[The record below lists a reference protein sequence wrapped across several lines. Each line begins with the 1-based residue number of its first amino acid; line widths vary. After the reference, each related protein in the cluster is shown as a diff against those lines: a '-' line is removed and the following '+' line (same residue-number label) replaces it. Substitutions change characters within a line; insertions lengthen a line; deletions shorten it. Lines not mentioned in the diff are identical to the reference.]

1 MAGKVSKKEETLG
14 KWKKL
19 SLDNYSL
26 ENEVKNGERIDFIK
40 LKDIWELKIDEM
52 TVQHKY
58 DYEIVHP
65 ILEKAV
71 METYKFKF
79 VRDLNLNNARIYL
92 YNNGVYKWISE
103 NEFKGKIANIVPNLF
118 RRSKD
123 IDEVYK
129 LLLLE
134 NDLYID
140 NSDLNNNENL
150 ICFKNGFLNL
160 DTMKVENHNSK
171 ETFSIQ
177 IPYEYKPLKEC
188 KKGVNF
194 ERYMDELCDGDDI
207 MKNLLL
213 ECMGLAISNIPGY
226 RVKKCLL
233 MVGEK
238 DSGKTQIKKLLT
250 KLIGTEYCSS
260 SELSSMSSRNNKF
273 GTSDLYNKRLA
284 GSNDMSYAKI
294 DDMSMFKQLT
304 GGDTISVE
312 FKGRTPFS
320 YVFTGFLWFLAND
333 YPRFSGKKE
342 MAIYERFLIAP
353 CTHVVP
359 EDMQDPELLNKMLD
373 EGEYIVS
380 LCIEHLI
387 NLRKRHYKFITS
399 AKMDKALERYKVMNN
414 SLLQF
419 GEECCEV
426 DDRLSK
432 DNRVILPKFR
442 RYYQRWCNETGV
454 KKMAIT
460 NDNMEFYLK
469 MKYGTDMKKSG
480 GYYYWTN
487 IKMKQ
492 EFLDDY
498 GTFSP
503 S

>member
-1 MAGKVSKKEETLG
+1 MKDKDKQDKDKSQAWVQVPIKDASIVPDT
-14 KWKKL
+14 
-19 SLDNYSL
+19 
-26 ENEVKNGERIDFIK
+26 GERIDFIK
-40 LKDIWELKIDEM
+40 LTKVWKLDNDSTTI
-52 TVQHKY
+52 QYKY
-58 DYEIVHP
+58 DYEIIHP
-65 ILEKAV
+65 ILKDAV
-71 METYKFKF
+71 MDMYTFKF

-92 YNNGVYKWISE
+92 YSNGVYKWVSE
-103 NEFKGKIANIVPNLF
+103 NEFKGYIAKIIPSLC

-140 NSDLNNNENL
+140 NSDLNSDENL
-150 ICFKNGFLNL
+150 ICFKNGILNL
-160 DTMKVENHNSK
+160 DTMKLEEHTPNK
-171 ETFSIQ
+171 IFSIQ
-177 IPYEYKPLKEC
+177 IPFDYKSLDSC
-188 KKGVNF
+188 TYGATF
-194 ERYMDELCDGDDI
+194 EHYMNDLCDGDDI

-260 SELSSMSSRNNKF
+260 SELSSMSSSNKF

-284 GSNDMSYAKI
+284 GSNDMSYARI

-320 YVFTGFLWFLAND
+320 YTFTGFLWFLAND
-333 YPRFSGKKE
+333 FPKFSGKKE
-342 MAIYERFLIAP
+342 NAIYERFLIAP
-353 CTHVVP
+353 CTHVV
-359 EDMQDPELLNKMLD
+359 EENKQDPELLNKMLE
-373 EGEYIVS
+373 EGEYIVAM
-380 LCIEHLI
+380 CIEHLQ

-399 AKMDKALERYKVMNN
+399 EKMDKALDRYKVMNN

-419 GEECCEV
+419 IEECCEV
-426 DDRLSK
+426 VDTLPIEDR
-432 DNRVILPKFR
+432 VVLPKFR
-442 RYYQRWCNETGV
+442 RYYQRWCNETGTM
-454 KKMAIT
+454 KMTLT
-460 NDNMEFYLK
+460 NDNMEFYLN
-469 MKYGTDMKKSG
+469 MKYGTKKKRSK

-492 EFLDDY
+492 ETIDDY
-498 GTFSP
+498 GTFSM
-503 S
+503 

>member
-1 MAGKVSKKEETLG
+1 MSDKVKQNNEIIKT
-14 KWKKL
+14 WKQV
-19 SLDNYSL
+19 SIDSVSIMP
-26 ENEVKNGERIDFIK
+26 ENGENVDFIK
-40 LKDIWELKIDEM
+40 IGKVWKLDDEKKE
-52 TVQHKY
+52 VQYKY
-58 DYEIVHP
+58 DYEIIHP
-65 ILEKAV
+65 MLKDIV
-71 METYKFKF
+71 IDMYDFRF

-92 YNNGVYKWISE
+92 YEKGVYKWVSE
-103 NEFKGKIANIVPNLF
+103 NEFKGKIASIIPSLF

-134 NDLYID
+134 NTLYID
-140 NSDLNNNENL
+140 NSELNSNENL
-150 ICFKNGFLNL
+150 ICFKNGILNL
-160 DTMKVENHNSK
+160 DTMEIEDHNPTK
-171 ETFSIQ
+171 IFSIQ
-177 IPYEYKPLKEC
+177 IPYDYKSLDYC
-188 KKGVNF
+188 TYGNVF
-194 ERYMDELCDGDDI
+194 EKYLNDLCDGDDI

-260 SELSSMSSRNNKF
+260 SELSSMSSSNKF

-320 YVFTGFLWFLAND
+320 YTFTGFLWFLAND
-333 YPRFSGKKE
+333 YPKFSGKKE
-342 MAIYERFLIAP
+342 NAIYERFLIAP
-353 CTHVVP
+353 CTHVVK
-359 EDMQDPELLNKMLD
+359 ENEQDPELLNKMLN

-380 LCIEHLI
+380 LCIQHLLDLK
-387 NLRKRHYKFITS
+387 NRHYKFITS
-399 AKMDKALERYKVMNN
+399 EKMNKALDHYKVMNN

-419 GEECCEV
+419 VEECCDI
-426 DDRLSK
+426 DDMLLK
-432 DNRVILPKFR
+432 ENRVTFPKFR

-454 KKMAIT
+454 MKMALT
-460 NDNMEFYLK
+460 NDNMELYLN
-469 MKYGTDMKKSG
+469 MKYGTEKKRSN
-480 GYYYWTN
+480 GYYYWSN

-498 GTFSP
+498 GTFS
-503 S
+503 SN

>member
-1 MAGKVSKKEETLG
+1 MSDKDKQKNEMINV
-14 KWKKL
+14 WKKVPVD
-19 SLDNYSL
+19 SVSIIP
-26 ENEVKNGERIDFIK
+26 ENGENVSFIK
-40 LKDIWELKIDEM
+40 VG
-52 TVQHKY
+52 TVWQLNNEDKTIQYKY
-58 DYEIVHP
+58 DYEIIHP
-65 ILEKAV
+65 LLKDVV
-71 METYKFKF
+71 MDTYTFKF

-92 YNNGVYKWISE
+92 YESGVYKWISE
-103 NEFKGKIANIVPNLF
+103 NEFKGKIASLIPSLF

-134 NDLYID
+134 NSLYID
-140 NSDLNNNENL
+140 NSELNDNENL
-150 ICFKNGFLNL
+150 ICFKNGILNL
-160 DTMKVENHNSK
+160 DTMELEKFDPK
-171 ETFSIQ
+171 KIFSIQ
-177 IPYEYKPLKEC
+177 IPFNYKSFDSC
-188 KKGVNF
+188 VYGNNF
-194 ERYMDELCDGDDI
+194 EHYMNDLCDGDDV

-213 ECMGLAISNIPGY
+213 ECMGLAISNIHGY

-260 SELSSMSSRNNKF
+260 SELSSMSSSNNKF

-320 YVFTGFLWFLAND
+320 YTFTGFLWFLAND
-333 YPRFSGKKE
+333 YPKFSGKKE
-342 MAIYERFLIAP
+342 KAIYERFLIAP
-353 CTHVVP
+353 CTHVV
-359 EDMQDPELLNKMLD
+359 EESKQDPELLNKMLE

-380 LCIEHLI
+380 LCIEHLQ

-399 AKMDKALERYKVMNN
+399 EKMNKALERYKVMNN

-419 GEECCEV
+419 VEECCEI
-426 DDRLSK
+426 DNMLLK
-432 DNRVILPKFR
+432 ENRVILPKFR
-442 RYYQRWCNETGV
+442 RYYQRWCSESGIM
-454 KKMAIT
+454 KMALT
-460 NDNMEFYLK
+460 NDNMELYLN
-469 MKYGTDMKKSG
+469 MKYGTTKERSN
-480 GYYYWTN
+480 GYYYWSN

-498 GTFSP
+498 GTFG
-503 S
+503 

>member
-1 MAGKVSKKEETLG
+1 MADKEKKSKKAQ
-14 KWKKL
+14 KWEL
-19 SLDNYSL
+19 VPVDSISIIPD
-26 ENEVKNGERIDFIK
+26 EDEDVDFIK
-40 LKDIWELKIDEM
+40 VEKIWKLDNEDKTI
-52 TVQHKY
+52 QYKY
-58 DYEIVHP
+58 DYTIVHP
-65 ILEKAV
+65 ILE
-71 METYKFKF
+71 ETFMKTYTFKF

-92 YNNGVYKWISE
+92 YDNGVYKWVSE
-103 NEFKGKIANIVPNLF
+103 NEFKGKIAGIIPSMF

-134 NDLYID
+134 NSLYID
-140 NSDLNNNENL
+140 NSELNSKENL
-150 ICFKNGFLNL
+150 ICFKNGVLNL
-160 DTMKVENHNSK
+160 DTMEVEEHNP
-171 ETFSIQ
+171 ENNFSIQ
-177 IPYEYKPLKEC
+177 IPFNYKSLNEC
-188 KKGVNF
+188 KRGEVF
-194 ERYMDELCDGDDI
+194 ERYMNDLCNGDNV
-207 MKNLLL
+207 MKDLLL

-260 SELSSMSSRNNKF
+260 SELSSMSSSRNKF

-342 MAIYERFLIAP
+342 TAIYERFLIAP
-353 CTHVVP
+353 CEHVVS
-359 EDMQDPELLNKMLD
+359 EDMQDPELLSKMLE

-380 LCIEHLI
+380 LCIEHLQ
-387 NLRKRHYKFITS
+387 NLRKRRYKFITS
-399 AKMDKALERYKVMNN
+399 GKMDKALERYKVMNN

-419 GEECCEV
+419 VEECCEI
-426 DDRLSK
+426 DDKLVK
-432 DNRVILPKFR
+432 EKRVTFPKFR

-454 KKMAIT
+454 KKMSLT
-460 NDNMEFYLK
+460 YDTMELYLS
-469 MKYGTDMKKSG
+469 MKYGTEKNRSG
-480 GYYYWTN
+480 GYYYWSN
-487 IKMKQ
+487 IKMTQ

-498 GTFSP
+498 GSFGV
-503 S
+503 

>member
-1 MAGKVSKKEETLG
+1 MADKVKQKNEIIG
-14 KWKKL
+14 KWHKL
-19 SLDNYSL
+19 SLDDYSL
-26 ENEVKNGERIDFIK
+26 EAEVKDGERTDFIK
-40 LKDIWELKIDEM
+40 LKDVWELKMEDM
-52 TVQHKY
+52 SVQHKY

-65 ILEKAV
+65 ILEEAV
-71 METYKFKF
+71 MKNYQFKF

-92 YNNGVYKWISE
+92 YDNGVYKWVSE
-103 NEFKGKIANIVPNLF
+103 NEFKGKIASLIPSFF

-123 IDEVYK
+123 VDEVYK

-140 NSDLNNNENL
+140 NSELNSKENL
-150 ICFKNGFLNL
+150 ICFKNGNLNL
-160 DTMKVENHNSK
+160 DTMEIEDHNPVD
-171 ETFSIQ
+171 TFSIQ
-177 IPYEYKPLKEC
+177 IPFEYKPLDDCVYGE
-188 KKGVNF
+188 NF
-194 ERYMDELCDGDDI
+194 EHYMNDLCDGDDI
-207 MKNLLL
+207 MKDLLL

-260 SELSSMSSRNNKF
+260 SELSSMSSSRNKF

-304 GGDTISVE
+304 GGDTISIE

-320 YVFTGFLWFLAND
+320 YTFTGFLWFLAND

-342 MAIYERFLIAP
+342 SAIYERFLIAP
-353 CTHVVP
+353 CTHVVK
-359 EDMQDPELLNKMLD
+359 ESDQDPELLNKMLE

-380 LCIEHLI
+380 LCIEHLL
-387 NLRKRHYKFITS
+387 NLKKRYYKFITS
-399 AKMDKALERYKVMNN
+399 ERMDKALERYKVMNN

-419 GEECCEV
+419 VEECCEI
-426 DDRLSK
+426 DDMLAK
-432 DNRVILPKFR
+432 EDRVITPKFR

-454 KKMAIT
+454 KKMSLT
-460 NDNMEFYLK
+460 NDNMEFYLN
-469 MKYGTDMKKSG
+469 MKYGTEKRRSN
-480 GYYYWTN
+480 GYYYWNN
-487 IKMKQ
+487 IKMRQ

-498 GTFSP
+498 GTFGM
-503 S
+503 